1 MAVSL
6 PYSALA
12 VVAVVAFLVLRA
24 VYRVTFHPLAK
35 FPGPKLAAIS
45 SIYQAWYDL
54 RPETSYIF
62 EFARLH
68 EKFGPIVRITPNQLH
83 VFDIAAYNEIF
94 KIGTRYARH
103 RDNYNNEAADGFFNQ
118 LELKTAKPWRDA
130 YQPYFSKGAITRL
143 EPLINSRIK
152 KFLSKFEL
160 AAANNEPMDLSMGFR
175 SVTSDVVTSYMFADN
190 GFELLDVKDFQ
201 SSILIALEQ
210 YFDFSQWATYWP
222 NFMPW
227 LTRQLQK
234 LTEEQQEKFIP
245 ALAATNWITE
255 QCRLKVERIMQN
267 GGSEDGT
274 PTVFDAWAKPKEK
287 RTWTPNMRQMTADA
301 FTFHGAGTDTTAHTL
316 TTATWHLINNE
327 ECLQKLRAELHEAV
341 KEPESEQL
349 VSTNVLETLPYLRAV
364 VKEALRMSMGVP
376 GRMARVVPE
385 GGAVLCGQKIPGG
398 TAITSACYCYHFDP
412 KVFPSPHTFDPERW
426 LAPDAAQLE
435 SRFMAFSKGP
445 RSCIGINLAYAE
457 LYLNLAYMVRRFDLE
472 ACQTTDRDM
481 EWKDNF
487 VVTTKGH
494 LRVKV
499 KRVEEDN

>member
-1 MAVSL
+1 MAISL
-6 PYSALA
+6 PYPAPA
-12 VVAVVAFLVLRA
+12 VAAVVAFLVFRA
-24 VYRVTFHPLAK
+24 IYRVTLHPLAK

-45 SIYQAWYDL
+45 SAYQAWYDL
-54 RPETSYIF
+54 RPGTSYIF
-62 EFARLH
+62 QFARLH

-94 KIGTRYARH
+94 KIGTRYPRH

-143 EPLINSRIK
+143 EPLIHSRIK
-152 KFLSKFEL
+152 KFLSKFES
-160 AAANNEPMDLSMGFR
+160 AASNNEPIDLSMGFR

-190 GFELLDVKDFQ
+190 GFELLDVKGFQ
-201 SSILIALEQ
+201 SSILIALEA
-210 YFDFSQWATYWP
+210 YFDFTQWAMYWP

-234 LTEEQQEKFIP
+234 LTKEQQEKVCSLQHC
-245 ALAATNWITE
+245 A
-255 QCRLKVERIMQN
+255 QCRLKVERIMRN
-267 GGSEDGT
+267 GGSVDGT
-274 PTVFDAWAKPKEK
+274 PTVFDAWAKPSEK
-287 RTWTPNMRQMTADA
+287 RTWTPSMRQMTADA

-316 TTATWHLINNE
+316 TTATWHLINNKG
-327 ECLQKLRAELHEAV
+327 CLQKLRQELTEAIQ
-341 KEPESEQL
+341 EPESEQL

-398 TAITSACYCYHFDP
+398 TAITSVCYCYHFDP
-412 KVFPSPHTFDPERW
+412 EVFPSPHTFDPDRW
-426 LAPDAAQLE
+426 LSPDAPKLE
-435 SRFMAFSKGP
+435 ARFMAFSKGP

-457 LYLNLAYMVRRFDLE
+457 LYLNLAYMVRRFELE
-472 ACQTTDRDM
+472 AFDTTDKDM

-487 VVTTKGH
+487 VVSTKGH

-499 KRVEEDN
+499 RRVEEDD